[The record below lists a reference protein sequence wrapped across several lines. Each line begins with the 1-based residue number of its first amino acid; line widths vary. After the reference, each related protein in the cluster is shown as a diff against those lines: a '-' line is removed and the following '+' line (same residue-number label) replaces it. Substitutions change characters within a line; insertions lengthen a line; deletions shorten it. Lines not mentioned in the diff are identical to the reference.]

1 MFTIISIMFIGIGIG
16 YLMRNVQMLQKV
28 EKSASLTIL
37 LLLFVLGVSIGSNR
51 LIVDNLGR
59 FGWQAAVLASLSI
72 TGSML
77 ASLMVF
83 HLFFKKEEMK
93 GSLTVVAFFCAG
105 CLMGV
110 ANDFQFDLH
119 DLSMYVLYAL
129 MFQVGIGIGSNKKL
143 KELVKSLRPKMLLV
157 PMATIV
163 GTLLFSAFAS
173 LLLSQWSV
181 FDCMAVGSGFAYYSL
196 SSILITQFKE
206 PSIGLQ
212 LATELGTIALLANIF
227 REMMALLGAPL
238 IRKYFGKL
246 APISAAGVN
255 SMDVL
260 LPSIT
265 QYSGKDVIPIAIF
278 HGILIDMSV
287 PVFVSFFCNL

>member
-83 HLFFKKEEMK
+83 HLFFQERREEMK

-246 APISAAGVN
+246 APISRRGQFDGCT
-255 SMDVL
+255 STLHHPIFRKGRD
-260 LPSIT
+260 S
-265 QYSGKDVIPIAIF
+265 YRYIPRNI
-278 HGILIDMSV
+278 
-287 PVFVSFFCNL
+287 N

>member
-1 MFTIISIMFIGIGIG
+1 M
-16 YLMRNVQMLQKV
+16 
-28 EKSASLTIL
+28 KSS
-37 LLLFVLGVSIGSNR
+37 
-51 LIVDNLGR
+51 LIV
-59 FGWQAAVLASLSI
+59 V
-72 TGSML
+72 
-77 ASLMVF
+77 VF
-83 HLFFKKEEMK
+83 L
-93 GSLTVVAFFCAG
+93 CIG
-105 CLMGV
+105 CLVGIF
-110 ANDFQFDLH
+110 NDFQFDMH
-119 DLSMYVLYAL
+119 NLSMYILYAL
-129 MFQVGIGIGSNKKL
+129 MLQVGISIGSNKNL
-143 KELVKSLRPKMLLV
+143 KFLIKSLRPNMLLV
-157 PMATIV
+157 PIATIV

-206 PSIGLQ
+206 ASVGLQ

-265 QYSGKDVIPIAIF
+265 LYSGKDMIPVAIF

-287 PVFVSFFCNL
+287 PFFVSLFCSL